1 MSKFTSGKWIVKKL
15 FTTWGV
21 FAVNEGERK
30 PVADC
35 LEETDARLI
44 AAAPEMYRILVKVLD
59 DTQNG
64 QHASENE
71 LIALLNTIDGEN
83 REFNYM
89 YPTP

>member
-1 MSKFTSGKWIVKKL
+1 MNMFTSGKWIVKEL

-44 AAAPEMYRILVKVLD
+44 AAAPEMYKLLTAVANYKPDIIWDVVS
-59 DTQNG
+59 
-64 QHASENE
+64 HAKE
-71 LIALLNTIDGEN
+71 LLLRIDGKEAAN
-83 REFNYM
+83 E
-89 YPTP
+89 

>member
-1 MSKFTSGKWIVKKL
+1 MNMFTSGKWIVKEL

-44 AAAPEMYRILVKVLD
+44 AAAPEMYELLKVWTQIRAEPTLKEAR
-59 DTQNG
+59 DT
-64 QHASENE
+64 ARK
-71 LIALLNTIDGEN
+71 LLARIDGEEAQN
-83 REFNYM
+83 E
-89 YPTP
+89 

>member
-1 MSKFTSGKWIVKKL
+1 MNMFTSGKWIVKEL

-44 AAAPEMYRILVKVLD
+44 AAAPEMYKLLTAVANYKPDIVWDVAFRAKELLARID
-59 DTQNG
+59 
-64 QHASENE
+64 NE
-71 LIALLNTIDGEN
+71 EAEH
-83 REFNYM
+83 E
-89 YPTP
+89 